1 MFLFWKET
9 NGEIVLACKGRLLAT
24 SIAAGPAFE
33 GARIIQGMRAMAGVI
48 EKVVIR
54 KDVLFNVIGNAASL
68 GAKLALL
75 SVHEREYACQL
86 REKTERV
93 DISLEAEFQTEF
105 GQAMIFPG
113 QDIDA
118 CPD

>member
-1 MFLFWKET
+1 LLGLNASGWRSGGYERT
-9 NGEIVLACKGRLLAT
+9 NARRIGLLPQ
-24 SIAAGPAFE
+24 IPCD
-33 GARIIQGMRAMAGVI
+33 RIRFV
-48 EKVVIR
+48 
-54 KDVLFNVIGNAASL
+54 GNAASL

-75 SVHEREYACQL
+75 SAHERECARQL

-93 DISLEAEFQTEF
+93 DISLDAEFQTEF